1 MNAVFE
7 RFLLTVRAAC
17 YIINVPFIVAGFR
30 AGGRGFRFG
39 NVRRRADAAVRR
51 FGGFMLSKRVEF
63 RAAVPVWPGKYID
76 EMNISI
82 VLKAEFAAAG
92 KRILRIAASS
102 CYQIFADGDLFEMG
116 PARAGHEYF
125 RVDEM
130 VWMVSL
136 SSPRK

>member
-1 MNAVFE
+1 MLPDF
-7 RFLLTVRAAC
+7 VRAAG
-17 YIINVPFIVAGFR
+17 VPIR
-30 AGGRGFRFG
+30 ECPEAGGC
-39 NVRRRADAAVRR
+39 NCRR

-82 VLKAEFAAAG
+82 VMKAEFAAAG

-116 PARAGHEYF
+116 PARAGHGYF
-125 RVDEM
+125 RVDE
-130 VWMVSL
+130 L
-136 SSPRK
+136 ELPDG